1 MKKILIEGGN
11 RLFGEVHISGAK
23 NSVLPLIAATLLTD
37 GVSIIDDCP
46 YLSDVRTMCLVLEH
60 LGAKT
65 HFDNGELILDT
76 SNLDAVEP
84 PGELVRKMR
93 ASFLIMGP
101 LLARTGKAQMSLP
114 GGCAIGAR
122 PIDLHLK
129 GFEALGAE
137 INIGHGFIETHAD
150 KLKGARIYLDFPSV
164 GATENIMMAASLA
177 EGTTIIDN
185 AAHEPEIIDL
195 ANMLGVMGAN
205 IKGAGTNTIRIEGV
219 SSLKPARH
227 TVIPDRIEA
236 GSFLCMAAATGG
248 ELILNNVLPE
258 HLQPLTAKLS
268 EIGATIETGFDSI
281 HILGPEEI
289 SPVDI
294 KTLPYPGFPTDMQA
308 QMMALLTVCKGTSIV
323 TETVFENR
331 FMHAAELRKM
341 GADIR
346 IKGSSSV
353 INGVSHLEAA
363 SVESTDLRAGAAMVI
378 AAQMAKGISEISGL
392 HHIERGY
399 EGFVEKLEKI
409 GTRIWI
415 ADI

>member
-177 EGTTIIDN
+177 EGTTLIDN

>member
-93 ASFLIMGP
+93 ASVLIMGP

>member
-150 KLKGARIYLDFPSV
+150 KLKGARIFLDFPSV

>member
-308 QMMALLTVCKGTSIV
+308 QMMALLTVCKGTFIV

>member
-227 TVIPDRIEA
+227 TVLPDRIEA

>member
-1 MKKILIEGGN
+1 M
-11 RLFGEVHISGAK
+11 
-23 NSVLPLIAATLLTD
+23 
-37 GVSIIDDCP
+37 
-46 YLSDVRTMCLVLEH
+46 
-60 LGAKT
+60 
-65 HFDNGELILDT
+65 
-76 SNLDAVEP
+76 
-84 PGELVRKMR
+84 
-93 ASFLIMGP
+93 
-101 LLARTGKAQMSLP
+101 
-114 GGCAIGAR
+114 
-122 PIDLHLK
+122 
-129 GFEALGAE
+129 
-137 INIGHGFIETHAD
+137 
-150 KLKGARIYLDFPSV
+150 
-164 GATENIMMAASLA
+164 
-177 EGTTIIDN
+177 
-185 AAHEPEIIDL
+185 
-195 ANMLGVMGAN
+195 
-205 IKGAGTNTIRIEGV
+205 
-219 SSLKPARH
+219 
-227 TVIPDRIEA
+227 
-236 GSFLCMAAATGG
+236 
-248 ELILNNVLPE
+248 
-258 HLQPLTAKLS
+258 QPLTAKLS